1 MPKNNKSKIIDNDNL
16 SNDDMTSL
24 NPNANILLGTL
35 TVLITLWT
43 ILYAIPSIFI
53 SLFHTFLGNLILLLC
68 AIFVGAFVNAR
79 YGFITFIAIVILYQI
94 SHYNYY
100 NLVALDTNKTV
111 VSEGFANNGNGK
123 WSRDTVS
130 NFLQFENIY
139 FPNSQFNMNVI
150 QKQASES
157 DANHLLSTG
166 AWNWSQETQDL
177 YKDNI
182 SHNELIKI
190 DPGVALTGAMKLY
203 NETAIKQLL
212 SWNAPEG
219 KFLLYGVDSGV
230 SEDQPT
236 FIPDSLKKHD
246 IIRCNSD
253 ASGLEKHSYINNA
266 LVKTPVSNQDAPNE
280 IAGFSFARGAPCN
293 PCGPLKDE
301 PDFTC
306 PFLLKTKPQEKEKEN
321 AISEIWSTLWNL

>member
-1 MPKNNKSKIIDNDNL
+1 MQKNNKSNIGYDIP
-16 SNDDMTSL
+16 SL
-24 NPNANILLGTL
+24 NPNANILLGIL

-53 SLFHTFLGNLILLLC
+53 SLFHTFLGNLILLLFT
-68 AIFVGAFVNAR
+68 IFVGAFVNAR
-79 YGFITFIAIVILYQI
+79 YGFIAFIAIVILYQI

-111 VSEGFANNGNGK
+111 VSEGFANGTSK
-123 WSRDTVS
+123 WSQDTVT
-130 NFLQFENIY
+130 NFLQFESIY
-139 FPNSQFNMNVI
+139 FPNTQFNMNVI
-150 QKQASES
+150 QKQAFES

-182 SHNELIKI
+182 SRNELIKI
-190 DPGVALTGAMKLY
+190 DPGVALSSAMKLY

-230 SEDQPT
+230 SEDQPS

-280 IAGFSFARGAPCN
+280 IAGFSFVRGACN

-301 PDFTC
+301 PDFNC

-321 AISEIWSTLWNL
+321 SISKIWSTLWNL

>member
-1 MPKNNKSKIIDNDNL
+1 MPKNNKSKIIDNNNL
-16 SNDDMTSL
+16 SNDGMTSL
-24 NPNANILLGTL
+24 SPNANILIGVL

-43 ILYAIPSIFI
+43 ILYAIPGIFI

-68 AIFVGAFVNAR
+68 TIFVGTFVNAR
-79 YGFITFIAIVILYQI
+79 YGFVTFIVIVVLYQI

-100 NLVALDTNKTV
+100 SSSL
-111 VSEGFANNGNGK
+111 EGFANNGTSK
-123 WSRDTVS
+123 WSRDTIS
-130 NFLQFENIY
+130 EFLNFQSIY

-157 DANHLLSTG
+157 DANHLISTG
-166 AWNWSQETQDL
+166 AWHWSQDTQDL
-177 YKDNI
+177 YKDNV
-182 SHNELIKI
+182 SNNELIKI

-203 NETAIKQLL
+203 NETAMKQLL
-212 SWNAPEG
+212 SWDAPEG

-230 SEDQPT
+230 SDEQPS

-253 ASGLEKHSYINNA
+253 ASGLEKHSYVNNV
-266 LVKTPVSNQDAPNE
+266 LVKTPVSNQDAPSE
-280 IAGFSFARGAPCN
+280 ITGFSFVRGDCN
-293 PCGPLKDE
+293 PCGPLKDD

-306 PFLLKTKPQEKEKEN
+306 PFVLKTTPQEKEKEKE
-321 AISEIWSTLWNL
+321 ISKIWSTLWNL